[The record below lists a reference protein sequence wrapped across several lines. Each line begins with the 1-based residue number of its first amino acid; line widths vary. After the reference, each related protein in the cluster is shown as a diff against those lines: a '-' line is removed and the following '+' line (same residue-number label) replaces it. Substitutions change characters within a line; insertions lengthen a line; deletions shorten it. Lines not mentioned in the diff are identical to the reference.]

1 MAANIA
7 KSISLLVLHQKFDR
21 VLMPFQILYHV
32 IQCLNT
38 HNVNMIHICKYGIQQ
53 STYAV
58 NNDST
63 ELCFQNHLLQII
75 RKYIF

>member
-1 MAANIA
+1 
-7 KSISLLVLHQKFDR
+7 
-21 VLMPFQILYHV
+21 MPFQTLYHYA

-53 STYAV
+53 NTYAM

-63 ELCFQNHLLQII
+63 ELCFLKSLTQII
-75 RKYIF
+75 AKYML

>member
-1 MAANIA
+1 M
-7 KSISLLVLHQKFDR
+7 SFISLLLHQTFDR
-21 VLMPFQILYHV
+21 VLMSFQTLYHYA

-53 STYAV
+53 NTYAM

-63 ELCFQNHLLQII
+63 ELRFLKSLTQII
-75 RKYIF
+75 AKYML